1 MSKLAVCF
9 TTLCMLATPALAES
23 QSTRT
28 PSAQVETGPAKTPAS
43 SAQLDQYAQREQL
56 AEKLEKFEG
65 GRGRGVETGT
75 LIVILLLVIII
86 LIVL

>member
-9 TTLCMLATPALAES
+9 TTLCMLATPPLAES
-23 QSTRT
+23 QPTRA
-28 PSAQVETGPAKTPAS
+28 PAAHVDTGPAKKPAS
-43 SAQLDQYAQREQL
+43 GAELDQYAQREQL
-56 AEKLEKFEG
+56 AQKLEKFEG